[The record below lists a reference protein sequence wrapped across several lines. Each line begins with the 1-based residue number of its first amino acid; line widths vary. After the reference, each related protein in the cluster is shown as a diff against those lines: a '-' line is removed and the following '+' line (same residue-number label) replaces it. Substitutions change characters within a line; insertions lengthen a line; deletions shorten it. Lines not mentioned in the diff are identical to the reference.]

1 MKTVIINERQE
12 KILQALNENITVFS
26 FIHHIKDY
34 LKKLL
39 KDPVYAKPD
48 DVLLANGL
56 DAETLKKHL
65 EDCNLILKKE
75 RIETHNGVDKFKISY
90 TVSSENAERK
100 IRRLYSRLFETN
112 IVEGTILNEEGE
124 GGGATSADASG
135 QFTQPLFGKPIRR
148 KTVYISQ
155 KQADEL
161 KEEVVM
167 DTAIGDFGYD
177 VPPFK
182 KKKDPTYNHKDMM
195 KKSFKNECNEIQ

>member
-177 VPPFK
+177 APPFK

>member
-48 DVLLANGL
+48 DILLVNGL

-75 RIETHNGVDKFKISY
+75 RIKTHNGVDKFKISY
-90 TVSSENAERK
+90 TISSENAERK

-124 GGGATSADASG
+124 GGATSADASG
-135 QFTQPLFGKPIRR
+135 QFVQPLFGKPIRR

-177 VPPFK
+177 APPFK
-182 KKKDPTYNHKDMM
+182 KKKDPTYNHKNMM
-195 KKSFKNECNEIQ
+195 KKSFKNECNKIQ

>member
-39 KDPVYAKPD
+39 KDPVYSKPD

-124 GGGATSADASG
+124 GGATSADASG
-135 QFTQPLFGKPIRR
+135 QFVQPLFGKPIRR

-177 VPPFK
+177 APPFK
-182 KKKDPTYNHKDMM
+182 KKKDPTYNHKNMM
-195 KKSFKNECNEIQ
+195 KKSFKNECNKIQ

>member
-26 FIHHIKDY
+26 FIHHVKDY

-65 EDCNLILKKE
+65 EDSNLLLKKE
-75 RIETHNGVDKFKISY
+75 RIETHDGVDKFKISY
-90 TVSSENAERK
+90 TVSAENAERK

-112 IVEGTILNEEGE
+112 IIEGTILNEEGE
-124 GGGATSADASG
+124 GGGIGGGATSADASG
-135 QFTQPLFGKPIRR
+135 QFVQPLFGKPIRR

-167 DTAIGDFGYD
+167 DTQVGDFGYD
-177 VPPFK
+177 APPFK
-182 KKKDPTYNHKDMM
+182 KKKKDPAYDHKDMM
-195 KKSFKNECNEIQ
+195 KKSFKK

>member
-1 MKTVIINERQE
+1 MEE
-12 KILQALNENITVFS
+12 
-26 FIHHIKDY
+26 Y
-34 LKKLL
+34 L
-39 KDPVYAKPD
+39 P
-48 DVLLANGL
+48 
-56 DAETLKKHL
+56 
-65 EDCNLILKKE
+65 
-75 RIETHNGVDKFKISY
+75 
-90 TVSSENAERK
+90 
-100 IRRLYSRLFETN
+100 
-112 IVEGTILNEEGE
+112 ILNEEGE

-177 VPPFK
+177 APPFK

>member
-155 KQADEL
+155 KQADEI

-177 VPPFK
+177 APPFK

>member
-12 KILQALNENITVFS
+12 KSLQALNENITVFS

-75 RIETHNGVDKFKISY
+75 RIETHNGIDKFKISY

-112 IVEGTILNEEGE
+112 IVEGTILNEEE

-135 QFTQPLFGKPIRR
+135 QFTQPLFGKPIKR

-161 KEEVVM
+161 KEEIVM
-167 DTAIGDFGYD
+167 DTVIGDFGYD
-177 VPPFK
+177 APPFK
-182 KKKDPTYNHKDMM
+182 KKKDPTYNHKNMM

>member
-112 IVEGTILNEEGE
+112 IVEGTLLNEEGE

-177 VPPFK
+177 APPFK